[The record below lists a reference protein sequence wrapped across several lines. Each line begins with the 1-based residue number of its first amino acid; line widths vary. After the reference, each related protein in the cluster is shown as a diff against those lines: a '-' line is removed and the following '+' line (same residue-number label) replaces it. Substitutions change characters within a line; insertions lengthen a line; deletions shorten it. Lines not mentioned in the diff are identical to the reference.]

1 MGKKNLKKEFRRA
14 GKPLQKLHY
23 GGCTNYPMWRIKSS
37 SVPSNEGEGALKALI
52 VRNKLKII
60 GEHIEIKSRQ
70 ATK

>member
-1 MGKKNLKKEFRRA
+1 MVDV
-14 GKPLQKLHY
+14 QII
-23 GGCTNYPMWRIKSS
+23 PMWRIKSS
-37 SVPSNEGEGALKALI
+37 SVPSNKGEGALKALI

>member
-1 MGKKNLKKEFRRA
+1 MGKKNLKSSEELASPYR
-14 GKPLQKLHY
+14 
-23 GGCTNYPMWRIKSS
+23 NYTMVDVQIIPMWRIKSS